1 MLSLKRVLLIAT
13 SLLIFS
19 PLLSSPIVSFL
30 QLEEVSA
37 VSENTA
43 DSLMSLGD
51 TLNVEQADMTKQLL
65 GAQDVTPENTIRID
79 GTTVNKYLNDG
90 STASTQVFSSA
101 YIQGQDENYGVR
113 VQIVTPQNITL
124 VSPMTYQNAAITAG
138 AKDVLVR
145 VATVVEVTGEGA

>member
-1 MLSLKRVLLIAT
+1 MHSLKKVLLIAT
-13 SLLIFS
+13 SLLMFS

-101 YIQGQDENYGVR
+101 YIQGQD
-113 VQIVTPQNITL
+113 
-124 VSPMTYQNAAITAG
+124 
-138 AKDVLVR
+138 
-145 VATVVEVTGEGA
+145 